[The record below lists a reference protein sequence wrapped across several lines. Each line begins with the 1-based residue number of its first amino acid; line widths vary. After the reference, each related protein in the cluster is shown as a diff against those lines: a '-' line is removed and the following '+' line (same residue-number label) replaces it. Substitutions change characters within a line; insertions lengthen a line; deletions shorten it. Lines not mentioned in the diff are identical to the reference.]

1 MRVASDRSASMATWI
16 GGAIAA
22 GLHTRG
28 YAVMLPWLTRTIS
41 GNGSRPNDNIEKVT
55 GSPLITS
62 RTSPDGMH
70 THGSFGRPSDHAHR
84 RIRRLRGA
92 GRVPLSAEL
101 RRSHY
106 ERV

>member
-1 MRVASDRSASMATWI
+1 MATWI

-62 RTSPDGMH
+62 QD
-70 THGSFGRPSDHAHR
+70 F
-84 RIRRLRGA
+84 A
-92 GRVPLSAEL
+92 GRNAHAWIL
-101 RRSHY
+101 RAAK
-106 ERV
+106 